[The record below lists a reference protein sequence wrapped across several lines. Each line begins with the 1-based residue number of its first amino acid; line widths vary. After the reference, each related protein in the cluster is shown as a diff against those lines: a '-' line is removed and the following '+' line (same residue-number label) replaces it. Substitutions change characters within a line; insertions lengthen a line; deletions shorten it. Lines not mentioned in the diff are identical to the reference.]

1 MPDCPP
7 TIPNKTTMDILRI
20 QPEHFES
27 LCADLAALLFDA
39 VANGASL
46 GFLATIDEAEA
57 HAYWSEVKAAMAG
70 GTRLLFVAMREGQ
83 VAGTVQMDLCMK
95 KNGINRAEVQK
106 LMVHSSARG
115 KGVATALMRELEEE
129 ARLRQRGLVFLD
141 TEAGSGAE
149 SFYRAMG
156 YAFLG
161 GLPEYAC
168 SPQGEWRAN
177 AIYYKTLFLRN
188 AA

>member
-1 MPDCPP
+1 
-7 TIPNKTTMDILRI
+7 MDILRI

-27 LCADLAALLFDA
+27 LRADLAAILFDA

-57 HAYWSEVKAAMAG
+57 NAYWNDVRTAMAN
-70 GTRLLFVAMREGQ
+70 GTRLLFVAMKEGQ
-83 VAGTVQMDLCMK
+83 AVGTVQMDLCMK

-106 LMVHSSARG
+106 LMVLSNARG
-115 KGVATALMRELEEE
+115 KGVATELMRELEEE

-141 TEAGSGAE
+141 TEAGSNAE
-149 SFYRAMG
+149 PFYRSMG
-156 YAFLG
+156 YTFLG

-168 SPQGEWRAN
+168 SPEGEWRAN

-188 AA
+188 AP